1 MDTISRAR
9 AAAVVKAARATVL
22 EKAQV
27 PDDPRSSAAAWA
39 FARLYDALA
48 ENLLASGRDNV
59 AVTYRDLAV
68 LASQRGSGKKTKP
81 SSLRKPFSENVWKGS
96 LLEAP
101 FHDNGLSL
109 DLHLSPVSRRGRPLI
124 LTASF
129 SVNGKPI
136 KIDGADPQGD
146 QPILEASRLAQ
157 TRDAEAQ
164 KQSQIARRLVESLRE
179 AGFESAGKLSR
190 WFERQGLHIA
200 PSLIVA
206 CLLILVL
213 AATASAAYLIAR
225 YVIVHGAIDLKTKP
239 DEQGTLPKGHVL
251 RGRLIAHSAVDGGY
265 MDTRIDA
272 GNIIG
277 TLVLDDLQFRRRSP
291 DSNYA
296 FDWTVVVNG
305 QQIAHRTTPTPEIIC
320 PLPKHDPVH
329 AHLGVALREYLQY
342 DFNLATSP
350 DQPPQ
355 LRNARGQVIGQ
366 GEHLIADATAHGWHD
381 GLVIVQP
388 YPGYGSARQSP
399 MSATTNAAGRVV
411 FDIRHGPVRPEE
423 TILNMSFGDGTAWSS
438 TAHPWLLRRDG
449 PGDLWDH
456 YHTAIEHAYAHPGA
470 YPVRF
475 ALYRYANAAWNLHR
489 EAFGTAYVGV
499 PVPSDAP
506 LTSEW
511 GMVIVD
517 AGQEPGSAN
526 WRFYSESTKSL
537 GFHFG
542 GLVPIAVGKEGQAAP
557 RAHITAIGTLLDPFL
572 VIFYV
577 VPPNIRPSVG
587 HETEPIMAVSID
599 HGDYT
604 TDFLAP
610 GDTFSKGLKVFAM
623 YHEYVQAGTY
633 TVTATGFGKDPEKPL
648 FQINRHI
655 RISADAPPQILE

>member
-1 MDTISRAR
+1 MDSISRAR
-9 AAAVVKAARATVL
+9 AAAAVTAARATVL
-22 EKAQV
+22 AQADVRV
-27 PDDPRSSAAAWA
+27 PPRSAADWA
-39 FARLYDALA
+39 FTRLYDALA

-59 AVTYRDLAV
+59 AVTYRDLAI
-68 LASQRGSGKKTKP
+68 LASQRGTGKKTNP
-81 SSLRKPFSENVWKGS
+81 SSLRKPFSENVWTGS
-96 LLEAP
+96 LLETP
-101 FHDNGLSL
+101 FNDNGLSL
-109 DLHLSPVSRRGRPLI
+109 DLYLHPASRRGRPLT

-129 SVNGKPI
+129 STDGNPLA
-136 KIDGADPQGD
+136 IDGADPKGD
-146 QPILEASRLAQ
+146 QPILEASRRAQ
-157 TRDAEAQ
+157 TRDNEAQ
-164 KQSQIARRLVESLRE
+164 KQSQIARRLIESLRE
-179 AGFESAGKLSR
+179 AGFESVGKLSR

-200 PSLIVA
+200 PSIIIA
-206 CLLILVL
+206 CLLVLVL
-213 AATASAAYLIAR
+213 AATASAAYFIVR
-225 YVIVHGAIDLKTKP
+225 YVIVHGAIDLRTKP
-239 DEQGTLPKGHVL
+239 DEQGTLPKGHVSP
-251 RGRLIAHSAVDGGY
+251 GRLITHSAVDGGY
-265 MDTRIDA
+265 METRIDS

-277 TLVLDDLQFRRRSP
+277 TLVLDDLPFRRHFP
-291 DSNYA
+291 DSNYD

-305 QQIAHRTTPTPEIIC
+305 QQIARRTTTIPEIKC
-320 PLPKHDPVH
+320 PLPMRESGQ

-342 DFNLATSP
+342 DFNVDTSP
-350 DQPPQ
+350 DQPPKI
-355 LRNARGQVIGQ
+355 RNATGQVIGQ
-366 GEHLIADATAHGWHD
+366 GEHLIADATAYGWHD

-388 YPGYGSARQSP
+388 SPGYGSARQSP
-399 MSATTNAAGRVV
+399 MSATPNAAGRVV
-411 FDIRHGPVRPEE
+411 FDIRHGPVRSEE

-438 TAHPWLLRRDG
+438 TAHPWLVRRDG

-475 ALYRYANAAWNLHR
+475 ALYRYANAAWTLHR

-499 PVPSDAP
+499 PVPSAVP

-511 GMVIVD
+511 GKVIVD

-542 GLVPIAVGKEGQAAP
+542 GLVHIAVGKEGQAPA
-557 RAHITAIGTLLDPFL
+557 RAQIGAIGTLLDPFL

-577 VPPNIRPSVG
+577 VPPNMRPSVG

-623 YHEYVQAGTY
+623 YHEYLQAGTY
-633 TVTATGFGKDPEKPL
+633 KVTATGFGKDPDKPL
-648 FQINRHI
+648 FLTTRHI